1 MSRKPKRIPKDHR
14 EPVDPHLL
22 AKQLELSAAPHS
34 ARVYL
39 LVDELGLACVANGV
53 LPGYVQQQ
61 ARDAMQWFATD
72 ARLLDDPRAKPT
84 DKGRTA

>member
-1 MSRKPKRIPKDHR
+1 MAKARRIPKDQR

-22 AKQLELSAAPHS
+22 AKQLELDAAPHS
-34 ARVYL
+34 SRVYL

-61 ARDAMQWFATD
+61 ARDAMQWFQTD
-72 ARLLDDPRAKPT
+72 ARLLDDPRSKHGQ
-84 DKGRTA
+84 KHG